1 MEVEYMPEAIKDI
14 QYFKRSGDKKLMKK
28 IQSLIFEMQDSPKK
42 GTGKPEQLK
51 NNLSGYWSRRINR
64 EHRIVYKIDE
74 NRNIITIYSLRGHY

>member
-14 QYFKRSGDKKLMKK
+14 QYFKKSGDKKLMKK

-74 NRNIITIYSLRGHY
+74 NRNIITIYSMRGHY

>member
-74 NRNIITIYSLRGHY
+74 NRNIITIYSMRGHY

>member
-64 EHRIVYKIDE
+64 EHRIIYKIDE
-74 NRNIITIYSLRGHY
+74 NRNIITIYSMRGHY

>member
-1 MEVEYMPEAIKDI
+1 MPEAIKDI

-74 NRNIITIYSLRGHY
+74 NRNIITIYSMRGHY